1 MSPLPLRTADNS
13 NLHACHSACRETAMI
28 KQAWQI
34 DDTVASKKRRK
45 SWHSNR
51 FAQCAPLAIASAA
64 NEPTAKR

>member
-1 MSPLPLRTADNS
+1 
-13 NLHACHSACRETAMI
+13 MI

-34 DDTVASKKRRK
+34 DDTVASKKRRE

-64 NEPTAKR
+64 NGPTAKR